1 MKSRTKI
8 FLSVAA
14 LLLVGVS
21 WLLTFGNAGWQI
33 RRVFPGAAPYFDPV
47 MSPDLTASSALR
59 IVVPFYYG
67 SDESLGF
74 TLADQPRG
82 IDLEAGF
89 ARLSHLMFFSIH
101 IKRCKI
107 TRLCEVERP
116 DRPGVVIFEDCDFTD
131 LPAEHHSRL
140 RAYDPK
146 NPADRRVYIG
156 GV

>member
-1 MKSRTKI
+1 MKFRTKI
-8 FLSVAA
+8 FLAA
-14 LLLVGVS
+14 AAFLLVGVS

-33 RRVFPGAAPYFDPV
+33 RRVFPGALPRFDPAV
-47 MSPDLTASSALR
+47 SPHITASRALR
-59 IVVPFYYG
+59 IIVPCYYG

-74 TLADQPRG
+74 TLTDQPLS

-131 LPAEHHSRL
+131 LPPEHHSRL
-140 RAYDPK
+140 RPCDPR
-146 NPADRRVYIG
+146 NPADRRFYIG
-156 GV
+156 GA